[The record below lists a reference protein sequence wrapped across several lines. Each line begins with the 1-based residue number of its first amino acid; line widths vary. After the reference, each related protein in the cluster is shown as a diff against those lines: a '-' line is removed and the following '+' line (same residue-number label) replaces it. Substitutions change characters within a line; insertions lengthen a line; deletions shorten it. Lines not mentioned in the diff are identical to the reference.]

1 MAVTCCPVAASHVF
15 SAAAVLATMCGDYC
29 GPDCHAYGITAGSAG
44 GQCIVCKAPP
54 ETLSSC
60 EDNYRELLAGSV
72 TVPDHPTSSLCKGVT
87 CHLCGTDLTL
97 SGIPDGAHLYLTPTC
112 APFDGASVD
121 DFPREMT
128 LLSPPSTVIRGNLT
142 IHLQDSD
149 TLRLVGHP
157 PTIIGNLT
165 IVSKNA
171 RLLLDTDTSHCH
183 LLVENGP
190 VVIEPHISVTR
201 GNCGISHFRATPPT
215 AGSASADFTLSSGLT
230 FENCTRHCYTGAIS
244 NIVGTVSI
252 PRPKEEEGA
261 EPPATILVIETTL
274 PDAALTVLPPTRA
287 FSVSKLLNV
296 FGTDYEIEYA
306 CEAVTS
312 HNIADCGDTIIDH
325 SYEAVNRRLLPA
337 ALALIVIFLTNPSFG
352 KKDE

>member
-1 MAVTCCPVAASHVF
+1 MTVACCLAEASHVF
-15 SAAAVLATMCGDYC
+15 KAAAILATTCGDYC
-29 GPDCHAYGITAGSAG
+29 GPDCHAYGVTANG
-44 GQCIVCKAPP
+44 GECIVCKAPH
-54 ETLSSC
+54 TLQQTPCGDNSIELVSS
-60 EDNYRELLAGSV
+60 SV
-72 TVPDHPTSSLCKGVT
+72 TTPDPSSLCKGVT
-87 CHLCGTDLTL
+87 CHLCGADLTL

-112 APFDGASVD
+112 TPFLAEATSPGT
-121 DFPREMT
+121 MT

-149 TLRLVGHP
+149 TLRLVGDP

-165 IVSKNA
+165 IVSNNA
-171 RLLLDTDTSHCH
+171 QLHLDTDTSHCH

-190 VVIEPHISVTR
+190 VMIEPHISVTR
-201 GNCGISHFRATPPT
+201 GNCGVSHFRATPPT
-215 AGSASADFTLSSGLT
+215 AGSTSADFTLSSGLT

-252 PRPKEEEGA
+252 PPPKEEEEGA
-261 EPPATILVIETTL
+261 EPATILVIETAL
-274 PDAALTVLPPTRA
+274 PDAALTVRSPTRT